1 LFLKKKNGIMNDFD
15 FPLTEV
21 IFMPENLEEV
31 LAQLQVQNQ
40 QLQSVLVQ
48 KQTLI
53 IQSKEIEKALE
64 EISKEDTQE
73 VYRSVGPILVKADKD
88 KLRKELEEAK
98 EEMELKVKTLEK
110 QETRLKSLLK
120 EGQEKFQ
127 ALHQGG

>member
-1 LFLKKKNGIMNDFD
+1 MNDFD